1 MPSAN
6 ELLGLVIVI
15 FFIWVVLKLMR
26 VAIRIIFLVIAVAVI
41 VGALYWLFM
50 R

>member
-1 MPSAN
+1 MPSAP

-15 FFIWVVLKLMR
+15 FFIWLILKVAR
-26 VAIRIIFLVIAVAVI
+26 VAIRFVFLVIAVTVI
-41 VGALYWLFM
+41 LGALYWLFM